1 MTSAVGSSPSTT
13 STTSTTG
20 TTSKTGST
28 IGTAAGLGKDDFM
41 QLLIAQLKNQD
52 PMKPTD
58 DTQFVA
64 QLAQFSTL
72 EATNKMSDA
81 LEELAGM
88 QALGEAAAL
97 IGKQVSAKLTDGTV
111 VTGTVSQIHM
121 VDSKAKVVVNGQ
133 EIDASLI
140 TNVSNTSASTTTG
153 SATTSSATTSGTS
166 AAATNATTTNSAAA
180 AATTPATTSSTT
192 AR

>member
-97 IGKQVSAKLTDGTV
+97 IGKQVSAKLTDG
-111 VTGTVSQIHM
+111 
-121 VDSKAKVVVNGQ
+121 
-133 EIDASLI
+133 
-140 TNVSNTSASTTTG
+140 
-153 SATTSSATTSGTS
+153 
-166 AAATNATTTNSAAA
+166 
-180 AATTPATTSSTT
+180 
-192 AR
+192 